1 MSLVLLLLLSAFVAS
16 AAEPPVYILLWFDTE
31 DYITPEDDEACLR
44 LANDL
49 TARGIRASFKIV
61 AERARAFETR
71 KRSDVI
77 KALKKHE
84 IAYHSEN
91 HSIPPA
97 PAVYLRKLGMTEGAE
112 EFYRREG
119 PGARD
124 VQRIF
129 GVKQLATYGQP
140 GSSWGPQSHAALRRM
155 NIPTYVDE
163 GRHVGVNSQPFWYG
177 GLLYAF
183 NLAPYTIRVDI
194 NDESKSEAAIQNAR
208 SLAQELQKKGGGVMH
223 FWYHPNEFV
232 TTEFWDGVNF
242 SRGANPPR
250 DQWKPAK
257 LRTKEDSERCYRI
270 LNAYVDQ
277 LKAIP
282 GAKFVTTLDLLNLYQ
297 PPAAAAPDPE
307 RAKQLLRESITW
319 HENWSASE
327 LAAAALKAPTP
338 GVGAPS
344 ARREST
350 YRGATISRADFERAL
365 GEVQKFIRAES
376 RLPVEVWIGD
386 DTLSIGDFVAT
397 AIQDRGTD
405 PSIPVQR
412 GKLAFETHVA
422 ADSCRNFNWVIHP
435 EGFCAPELYDL
446 GKIEAWTL
454 KPARF
459 KVIK

>member
-31 DYITPEDDEACLR
+31 DYITPQDDEACLR

-49 TARGIRASFKIV
+49 TARGVRATFKIV
-61 AERARAFETR
+61 GEKARVLETR
-71 KRSDVI
+71 KRTDVI

-97 PAVYLRKLGMTEGAE
+97 PAVYLRKLGMIEGAE

-129 GVKQLATYGQP
+129 GVTKLATYGQP
-140 GSSWGPQSHAALRRM
+140 GSSWGPQSHAALRKLG
-155 NIPTYVDE
+155 IPTYVDE
-163 GRHVGVNSQPFWYG
+163 GQHVGINSQPFWYG

-183 NLAPYTIRVDI
+183 NLAPYTIRIDI
-194 NDESKSEAAIQNAR
+194 NDESKSEAAIAKAR

-250 DQWKPAK
+250 DQWKPAT
-257 LRTKEDSERCYRI
+257 LRTKDDSERCYRI
-270 LNAYVDQ
+270 LNTYVDQ

-282 GAKFVTTLDLLNLYQ
+282 GARFVTTMDLLNLYE
-297 PPAAAAPDPE
+297 PPATTAPDMK
-307 RAKQLLRESITW
+307 RAKQLLGESITW
-319 HENWSASE
+319 HDRWSAAE
-327 LAAAALKAPTP
+327 LAAAALQAPTS

-350 YRGATISRADFERAL
+350 YRGAAISRANFERAL
-365 GEVQKFIRAES
+365 RDAQNFIRTEG

-397 AIQDRGTD
+397 AIQDSGANA
-405 PSIPVQR
+405 SIPVQR
-412 GKLAFETHVA
+412 GRLAFETHVA
-422 ADSCRNFNWVIHP
+422 TDPCRNFNWVIHP

>member
-1 MSLVLLLLLSAFVAS
+1 MSLVLLLLLSAFVAA

-49 TARGIRASFKIV
+49 ISRGVRASFKIV
-61 AERARAFETR
+61 GERARAFETR

-77 KALKKHE
+77 RALKKHE

-163 GRHVGVNSQPFWYG
+163 GQHVGVDSQPFWYG

-208 SLAQELQKKGGGVMH
+208 SLAKELQKKGGGVMH

-250 DQWKPAK
+250 NQWKPAK

-270 LNAYVDQ
+270 LNTYVDQ

-282 GAKFVTTLDLLNLYQ
+282 GAKFVTTMDLLNLYQ
-297 PPAAAAPDPE
+297 PPAGTAPDAE

-319 HENWSASE
+319 HENWSAAE
-327 LAAAALKAPTP
+327 LATAALKAPAP
-338 GVGAPS
+338 GVGAPL

-350 YRGATISRADFERAL
+350 YRGATISRSDFERAL
-365 GEVQKFIRAES
+365 SDAQRFIRAES

-405 PSIPVQR
+405 SSIPVQR

-422 ADSCRNFNWVIHP
+422 TDSCRNFNWVIHP

-446 GKIEAWTL
+446 GKMEAWTL